1 MDEAAAQQVEAF
13 LDYLRYEKRAS
24 PHTVKNYALDLECFQ
39 AFCVG
44 QQIAGWTEIQ
54 AHHVRQFV
62 AARHKEK
69 LSGRTLMRQLSA
81 LRRFYDY
88 LLHGR
93 QVEQNPAKGVRAPK
107 TGRSLPHTLDL
118 DEMASLLESQ
128 TDKGLEIRDLAMWEL
143 FYSSGLR
150 VSELV
155 ALDLDDIDHSDRL
168 LRVRHGKGDK
178 AREVPVGSYALRALE
193 RWLPVRASLAAA
205 EALALFVGKNGRRLS
220 VRAVQKRMDYWRER
234 GSFDKNLH
242 PHMLRHSFASHL
254 LESSGD
260 LRAVQELL
268 GHSDISTTQIY
279 THIDFQHLAA
289 VYDKAHP
296 RARKRS

>member
-1 MDEAAAQQVEAF
+1 MNEAAEQQVKAF
-13 LDYLRYEKRAS
+13 LDYLRYEKHAS
-24 PHTVKNYALDLECFQ
+24 PNTVQNYALDLACFRR
-39 AFCVG
+39 FCLE
-44 QQIAGWTEIQ
+44 QKIAGWSEVQ
-54 AHHVRQFV
+54 PHQVRQFI

-69 LSGRTLMRQLSA
+69 LSGRTLARQLSA
-81 LRRFYDY
+81 LRRFYDH
-88 LLHGR
+88 LLHKR

-107 TGRSLPHTLDL
+107 TGRNLPQTLDL
-118 DEMASLLESQ
+118 DEMASLLEAQ
-128 TDKGLEIRDLAMWEL
+128 TDKGLEVRDLAMWEL

-155 ALDLDDIDHSDRL
+155 ALDLGDIDVGDRM

-178 AREVPVGSYALRALE
+178 ARDVPVGSYALRALE
-193 RWLPVRASLAAA
+193 RWLPLRASLAAA
-205 EALALFVGKNGRRLS
+205 EIPAVFVGKNGRRLS

-234 GSFDKNLH
+234 GSFDKRLH

-296 RARKRS
+296 RARKRT